1 MRLTWL
7 DRAIGFV
14 SPSAAVRRA
23 RNRYALELLSRH
35 GARGAYEG
43 ASKGRRTKG
52 WRTPSSSANAE
63 TRGQLYTLRDRA
75 RDMVRNNAH
84 AARGVGVIETNTI
97 GTGII
102 PKITTPSPARTARL
116 RSLAAQWMDTTAC
129 DADGRHDLYGLQG
142 LAWRTVVE
150 AGEVLIR
157 RRRRRVADGLPVPIQ
172 LQVLEPDFLDSSKD
186 GPVQNGGAIYQGVEV
201 DALGKR
207 VAYWLFDDHPG
218 DGTRMRSVVSRR
230 IPAADIL
237 HIFRTDR
244 PGQMRGV
251 PWLAPAMI
259 KLRDFADYEDAQ
271 QVRQKIAACFAVFV
285 HDMEAPDSVTTDE
298 KGTPIEELSPGIV
311 EYLPGGK
318 NVTFA
323 NPPGVEGYGDYRHAQ
338 LSDVAVALGIT
349 YESIS
354 GDLSNVSFISGR
366 LGRLDMQTNIEVWR
380 WRTIVPQLCDPV
392 MAWFLEAAVLVGE
405 DVDGVKTR
413 WTPPRR
419 EMLSPSEEV
428 RATRDAIRA
437 GLLTLPEA
445 QRRDGNDPEE
455 MLDEMTE
462 SNRQLDERGLVLD
475 TDPRKVSG
483 AGLTQARPDGSTLPP
498 TS

>member
-1 MRLTWL
+1 MRLNWL
-7 DRAIGFV
+7 DRAIGFL
-14 SPSAAVRRA
+14 SPSTAVRRA
-23 RNRYALELLSRH
+23 RNRYALDVLERH

-52 WRTPSSSANAE
+52 WRAPSSSANAE

-84 AARGVGVIETNTI
+84 ANRGIGVIEANTI

-102 PKITTPSPARTARL
+102 PKVTSPSPARTARL
-116 RSLAAQWMDTTAC
+116 RSLIVQWMGTTAC
-129 DADGRHDLYGLQG
+129 DADGRHDFYGLQG

-157 RRRRRVADGLPVPIQ
+157 RRRRRASDGLPVPIQ
-172 LQVLEPDFLDSSKD
+172 LQVLEPDFLDSTKD
-186 GPVQNGGAIYQGVEV
+186 GPLPNGGAIYQGVEV

-230 IPAADIL
+230 IPAAEIL

-271 QVRQKIAACFAVFV
+271 QVRQKIAACFTVFV
-285 HDMEAPDSVTTDE
+285 HDMEMPDNPETGKQGEPLEQVA
-298 KGTPIEELSPGIV
+298 PGII
-311 EYLPGGK
+311 EHLPPGK
-318 NVTFA
+318 DVSFA
-323 NPPGVEGYGDYRHAQ
+323 NPPGVEGYSEYRRAQ
-338 LSDVAVALGIT
+338 LSDVAMALGIT

-366 LGRLDMQTNIEVWR
+366 LGRIDMYTNVEVWR
-380 WRTIVPQLCDPV
+380 WRTVVPQLCDPV
-392 MAWFLEAAVLVGE
+392 MSWFLEAAFLVGE
-405 DVDGVKTR
+405 EVDGVETR
-413 WTPPRR
+413 WTAPRR
-419 EMLSPSEEV
+419 EMISPAEEV
-428 RATRDAIRA
+428 RAIRDAIRA
-437 GLLTLPEA
+437 GLISLPEA
-445 QRRDGNDPEE
+445 QRQAGEDPDE
-455 MLDEMTE
+455 MLDEMAE
-462 SNRQLDERGLVLD
+462 SARQLDDRGLVLD
-475 TDPRKVSG
+475 SDPRKVSA